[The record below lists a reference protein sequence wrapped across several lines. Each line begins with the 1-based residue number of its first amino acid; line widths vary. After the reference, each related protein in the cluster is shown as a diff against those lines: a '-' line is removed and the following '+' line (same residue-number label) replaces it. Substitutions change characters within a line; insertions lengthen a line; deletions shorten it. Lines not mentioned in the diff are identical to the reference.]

1 VPRLRRGG
9 RSSAA
14 PLQVV
19 ESHQP
24 QKHWDM
30 QNRRVHEPRVAGS
43 AGEWLLE
50 RRFGVLKSALRAIV
64 LFVLIAATAYLAFY
78 YAPVEKSMGVIQK
91 IFYIHVS
98 SALTSFIA
106 FGICF
111 YANLRYVFTRQ
122 PKSDWLG
129 VSAAEVGLAF
139 ITVVLIT
146 GPIWAKP
153 VWGIWWTWDARLTL
167 TFVLGLLYL
176 SYLLL
181 RSMIEEP
188 DKRALF
194 SALFGIFA
202 FLDVPLVYFS
212 IRWWRT
218 QHPQPVILGGPGSGL
233 EPRMR
238 VSYLL
243 MWGALTGLLIL
254 LLGARYKLEAL
265 RANVEDLR
273 REAEVQ

>member
-1 VPRLRRGG
+1 MGKRILW
-9 RSSAA
+9 A
-14 PLQVV
+14 LILF
-19 ESHQP
+19 
-24 QKHWDM
+24 
-30 QNRRVHEPRVAGS
+30 AGI
-43 AGEWLLE
+43 
-50 RRFGVLKSALRAIV
+50 ALT
-64 LFVLIAATAYLAFY
+64 TALSFY
-78 YAPVEKSMGVIQK
+78 YAPVEKTMGVIQK
-91 IFYIHVS
+91 IFYLHISCAFS
-98 SALTSFIA
+98 SFVA
-106 FGICF
+106 FGTCC
-111 YANLRYVFTRQ
+111 YSNLMYVFKRE
-122 PKSDWLG
+122 PKWDWMG
-129 VSAAEVGLAF
+129 VAAAEVGLAF
-139 ITVVLIT
+139 ILVVLIT
-146 GPIWAKP
+146 GPIWAHP

-218 QHPQPVILGGPGSGL
+218 QHPQPVILGGSGSGL
-233 EPRMR
+233 DPRMR

-254 LLGARYKLEAL
+254 LLRSRYRLEAL
-265 RANVEDLR
+265 RASVEELR
-273 REAEVQ
+273 LESEER

>member
-1 VPRLRRGG
+1 MTKSIMR
-9 RSSAA
+9 AA
-14 PLQVV
+14 
-19 ESHQP
+19 
-24 QKHWDM
+24 
-30 QNRRVHEPRVAGS
+30 
-43 AGEWLLE
+43 
-50 RRFGVLKSALRAIV
+50 V
-64 LFVLIAATAYLAFY
+64 LFALIAATAYLAFY
-78 YAPVEKSMGVIQK
+78 YAPVEKTMGIIQK
-91 IFYIHVS
+91 IWYLHVS
-98 SALTSFIA
+98 CAFSSFVA

-122 PKSDWLG
+122 PKADWLG

-139 ITVVLIT
+139 ILVVLIS
-146 GPIWAKP
+146 GPIWAHP

-167 TFVLGLLYL
+167 TFVLALLYI

-218 QHPQPVILGGPGSGL
+218 QHPQPVILGGSGSRL
-233 EPRMR
+233 DPRMR

-243 MWGALTGLLIL
+243 MWGALTGLLVL
-254 LLGARYKLEAL
+254 LLSARYKLETL
-265 RANVEDLR
+265 RASVEDLR
-273 REAEVQ
+273 REAEVR